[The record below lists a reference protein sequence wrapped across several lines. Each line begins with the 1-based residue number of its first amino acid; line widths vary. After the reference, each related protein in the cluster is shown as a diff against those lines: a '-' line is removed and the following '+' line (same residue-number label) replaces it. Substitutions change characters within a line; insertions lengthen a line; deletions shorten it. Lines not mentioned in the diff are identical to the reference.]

1 METTII
7 KQDLEKQIIELINKD
22 NSNCCDV
29 EFVYSPGDNNVIEL
43 FVITHNPIHKT
54 PFLFSKSWGVTEEIA
69 LENLLK
75 SLNNPKKKEELTFT
89 VTWEKIGST
98 TQNSYFSG
106 NDMYEV
112 LNKFYHDKNPK
123 EYLIFNIK
131 LNPIS

>member
-1 METTII
+1 METTIV
-7 KQDLEKQIIELINKD
+7 KQDLEKKIIDFINQN
-22 NSNCCDV
+22 NSNRCDV
-29 EFVYSPGDNNVIEL
+29 EFIYSPGNNHGIEL

-69 LENLLK
+69 LENLIE
-75 SLNNPKKKEELTFT
+75 SLYHPKKKEEVTYT

-123 EYLIFNIK
+123 EYIIFNIK